1 MSPHQELGMPRSSH
15 LAALILVLFCP
26 ALLAHAD
33 SGRQH
38 SSPAQELVQRV
49 VANELNGQS
58 ADHSHWMFRMQ
69 HEESGNSVVKEV
81 IETANGNLERVVERN
96 GKPLDAAEQ
105 KEEDRRIQALV
116 RDPDALRKKEQERK
130 HDAQQAQSL
139 LKILPH
145 AMLFTEQGRQGDI
158 VRLSFRPNSNYD
170 PPTRE
175 AMVFHHMEG
184 TMWVNARQ
192 LRLVRIDGKLMDEVK
207 FWGGLLGHLDKGGS
221 FSVHDS
227 ELAPGV
233 WDTTY
238 LNVNMHG
245 KAVFFH
251 TIAVT
256 EREIHSD
263 YRRVP
268 EHLTPTQA
276 ADMLEKQDLTLA
288 RAGK

>member
-1 MSPHQELGMPRSSH
+1 MPRSTVRRLHS
-15 LAALILVLFCP
+15 AALILVLSCP
-26 ALLAHAD
+26 VWLAHAD
-33 SGRQH
+33 SGRQP

-49 VANELNGQS
+49 VSNELNGQS
-58 ADHSHWMFRMQ
+58 ADHSHWMYRMQ

-81 IETANGNLERVVERN
+81 IETSQGNLERVVERN
-96 GKPLDAAEQ
+96 GRPLEAAEQ
-105 KEEDRRIQALV
+105 QQEDRRIQALV
-116 RDPDALRKKEQERK
+116 HDPDALRKKEQERK

-139 LKILPH
+139 FKILPH
-145 AMLFTEQGRQGDI
+145 AMLFAEQGRQGDI
-158 VRLSFRPNSNYD
+158 VRLSFRPNPGYD

-184 TMWVNARQ
+184 TIWVDARQ
-192 LRLVRIDGKLMDEVK
+192 LRLIRIDGKLMDEVK
-207 FWGGLLGHLDKGGS
+207 FLGGLLGHLDKGGS

-227 ELAPGV
+227 RLAPGV

-238 LNVNMHG
+238 LDVNMHG

-251 TIAVT
+251 TIAVS

-263 YRRVP
+263 YRPVP
-268 EHLTPTQA
+268 EHLTLTQA
-276 ADMLEKQDLTLA
+276 ADMLARQDVKLA